1 MQGRERPA
9 SLGSMLMHSIF
20 AVAAAGLFPSLTLA
34 QGGPPRTGLAPAEST
49 STPAAGQGRG
59 VLRALEGAGTGATLV
74 APLRSKT
81 TFLVDAGGETLHSWP
96 SEWTPGNS
104 AYLLEDG
111 SLLRCG
117 KDAGSAPFRGG
128 GEGGR
133 IQRISWDG
141 ELLWDHQLANSRRRQ
156 HHDIEPLPNGN
167 VLAIVWEGV
176 SAEDAMAAGRDAEGA
191 SSPLWPDAIVE
202 LRPVGTSEA
211 EVVWEWRAWDHLVQ
225 DRDREKPNYGD
236 PAEHPHRINVNFD
249 RRERPKTAGELERE
263 AAEQERL
270 RGLGYG
276 GGGDEPRRGRRGR
289 GGRGGRG
296 GGSDWMH
303 TNGIDYDPAT
313 DLIAIS
319 VRSASEVWIIDHST
333 SSAQARTGEGGRRG
347 RGGDLLYRFGRP
359 ASWGGSG
366 EQVLFHQHDPQFLPA
381 AEGLSLSVFNNG
393 SGREGGD
400 RSSADVFSIGFTEE
414 GGFGDGLPIA
424 PDLAWTWSG
433 GEERIFNGHIS
444 GAQRLES
451 GHMLVC
457 LGEEGRVLE
466 VTPDHRV
473 VWEYLQDFE
482 PDQAGDPGGPGGPR
496 GRGGPPQGRPDRG
509 GPPGAGPGGGPPRG
523 GPPGGRRG
531 GGGPQSSHAV
541 FRATRYEAGHPG
553 LARLSAAGESQDPTR
568 DR

>member
-1 MQGRERPA
+1 
-9 SLGSMLMHSIF
+9 
-20 AVAAAGLFPSLTLA
+20 
-34 QGGPPRTGLAPAEST
+34 
-49 STPAAGQGRG
+49 
-59 VLRALEGAGTGATLV
+59 
-74 APLRSKT
+74 
-81 TFLVDAGGETLHSWP
+81 
-96 SEWTPGNS
+96 
-104 AYLLEDG
+104 
-111 SLLRCG
+111 
-117 KDAGSAPFRGG
+117 
-128 GEGGR
+128 
-133 IQRISWDG
+133 
-141 ELLWDHQLANSRRRQ
+141 
-156 HHDIEPLPNGN
+156 
-167 VLAIVWEGV
+167 
-176 SAEDAMAAGRDAEGA
+176 
-191 SSPLWPDAIVE
+191 
-202 LRPVGTSEA
+202 
-211 EVVWEWRAWDHLVQ
+211 
-225 DRDREKPNYGD
+225 
-236 PAEHPHRINVNFD
+236 
-249 RRERPKTAGELERE
+249 
-263 AAEQERL
+263 
-270 RGLGYG
+270 
-276 GGGDEPRRGRRGR
+276 
-289 GGRGGRG
+289 
-296 GGSDWMH
+296 MH

-414 GGFGDGLPIA
+414 GGFGDGLPTA

-553 LARLSAAGESQDPTR
+553 LARLSAAGESQDPAR
-568 DR
+568 NR